1 MTLLPQQ
8 VESRD
13 ATGRKLDAAMAETR
27 VLLPQR
33 RDERVTTRGY
43 YFAVYR
49 YQDQELDDL
58 PRAAFL
64 AALEAEGVP
73 CAPAYGLPVYR
84 YQAFAPDALQQSP
97 LRGLSGVPR
106 YDQLY
111 LPVTERLCAREQITI
126 PHPILLT
133 GDQGVRMVADSVA
146 KIIDHRD
153 DLRRW
158 WRAQQDVTSGA
169 AQTV

>member
-1 MTLLPQQ
+1 
-8 VESRD
+8 
-13 ATGRKLDAAMAETR
+13 

-97 LRGLSGVPR
+97 LRGLSSVPR
-106 YDQLY
+106 YDQLN

-158 WRAQQDVTSGA
+158 WRAQQDVASGA